1 MIAGQE
7 LEEHGDE
14 YRLLTHFNTDDEQRL
29 NWEML
34 QKNGKGFIRDE
45 HGAVS
50 GRLVANIPV
59 EEAAMLETMCDLDYL
74 SFSRNNDKAAFRRLL
89 KRFPHWKCCE
99 GGV

>member
-1 MIAGQE
+1 
-7 LEEHGDE
+7 
-14 YRLLTHFNTDDEQRL
+14 
-29 NWEML
+29 ML
-34 QKNGKGFIRDE
+34 QHSGKGFIRDE
-45 HGAVS
+45 RGSVS

-59 EEAAMLETMCDLDYL
+59 EEAAMLEAAYDLDYL